1 MLLLVDEQVVNFEMP
16 RSVAGYVH
24 RIGRT
29 GRAYSSGAS
38 ISLVSLLNKQSS
50 SLPPSKFQ
58 NELLLVRFFAYLKI
72 SVFWVYCGDPRWH

>member
-1 MLLLVDEQVVNFEMP
+1 MLPLVDQQVVNFEMP

-50 SLPPSKFQ
+50 SFPPSKFQ
-58 NELLLVRFFAYLKI
+58 NELLHVRFCALLLILVY
-72 SVFWVYCGDPRWH
+72 WVYY